1 MIRRTY
7 LLVRYLDS
15 LVAVMIKNKNQDD
28 VATINVTYEDGVV
41 TIAVQGRV
49 TTAVGD
55 EIMRRGVEAMRQHD
69 ARRMLH
75 DFRRARLVEPTL
87 RLIKRP
93 RLARELGIPDEART
107 AILHPVRTPDL
118 EFLETLSENAG
129 RAVRVFTDGQSAL
142 AWLKSD

>member
-1 MIRRTY
+1 M
-7 LLVRYLDS
+7 VK
-15 LVAVMIKNKNQDD
+15 KNKNDD

-41 TIAVQGRV
+41 TITALGRV

-55 EIMRRGVEAMRQHD
+55 EIMRRGAEAMRQYD
-69 ARRMLH
+69 TRRMLH

-93 RLARELGIPDEART
+93 RFAQEIGIPDDART
-107 AILHPVRTPDL
+107 AVLHAVRTPDL